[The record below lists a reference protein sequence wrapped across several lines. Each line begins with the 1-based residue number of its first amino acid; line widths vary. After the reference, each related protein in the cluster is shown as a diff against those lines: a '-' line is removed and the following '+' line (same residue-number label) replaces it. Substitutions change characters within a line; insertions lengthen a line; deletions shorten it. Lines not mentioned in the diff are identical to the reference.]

1 MIELTYNEVII
12 MKNKLCKGI
21 MALTVAMAVLM
32 GAGCDGGEKKPMETT
47 AVTEKDPDLMETPD
61 FSGLSLEQIQM
72 KYPKLNILPEYE
84 YSDDIDEGG
93 LISQSPE
100 AGTEIYKNDKIT
112 VVISSGSKL
121 VEIDDYT
128 NRNIDDAEMLIK
140 KQGLEFRIIKEEN
153 ETVTANCIIKT
164 DPPARSMVEKGTVVT
179 CYVSLGSAEQE
190 LLMPDLVGKTIEEA
204 TKLAG
209 ENGVVLSISYDN
221 ESEEEPGTVISQS
234 LDPDEPVE
242 PDTKVE
248 VVISGESTV
257 NESKTTISVSLKS
270 GKLSGEYELK
280 YYIDGTLQEEK
291 TEIKE
296 LSLTKKIEWEVKGK
310 DVHTYS
316 IVVTY
321 LKNGKSGKLY
331 EMEVD
336 FTQNPPKKDH
346 HGTFNAEIFEELKS

>member
-1 MIELTYNEVII
+1 
-12 MKNKLCKGI
+12 MKNRLYKG
-21 MALTVAMAVLM
+21 ALALSVTAAVLF
-32 GAGCDGGEKKPMETT
+32 GAGCESSENKPMETT

-84 YSDDIDEGG
+84 YSDEIAEGD
-93 LISQSPE
+93 LIKQSPE

-128 NRNIDDAEMLIK
+128 NRNIDDAETLIK
-140 KQGLEFRIIKEEN
+140 KQGLDLRIIKEEN

-204 TKLAG
+204 LKLAS

-221 ESEEEPGTVISQS
+221 GSEAEPGTVISQS
-234 LDPDEPVE
+234 LE
-242 PDTKVE
+242 PDTPVEAERKVD
-248 VVISGESTV
+248 VVISGENAV
-257 NESKTTISVSLKS
+257 DERKTTISVTFKD
-270 GKLSGEYELK
+270 KDRSGEYQLK
-280 YYIDGTLQEEK
+280 YYIDGTLQEDM

-310 DVHTYS
+310 DVHTYT
-316 IVVTY
+316 VMVTY
-321 LKNGKSGKLY
+321 LKNGESGKLY
-331 EMEVD
+331 EVEVD
-336 FTQNPPKKDH
+336 FTQDPPKKDYH
-346 HGTFNAEIFEELKS
+346 DSFNGGIFKELKSR

>member
-1 MIELTYNEVII
+1 
-12 MKNKLCKGI
+12 MKNRLTKSVA
-21 MALTVAMAVLM
+21 MLTVFAAVLM
-32 GAGCDGGEKKPMETT
+32 GAGCEGGGDKPMETT

-84 YSDDIDEGG
+84 YSDDIPEGD

-100 AGTEIYKNDKIT
+100 AGTEIYKSDKIT
-112 VVISSGSKL
+112 VVISSGGKL

-128 NRNIDDAEMLIK
+128 NRNIDDAESLIK
-140 KQGLEFRIIKEEN
+140 KQGLELRIIKEEN
-153 ETVTANCIIKT
+153 EEVTANCIIKT

-190 LLMPDLVGKTIEEA
+190 LLMPDLVGKSIEEA

-221 ESEEEPGTVISQS
+221 ESDKEPGTVISQS
-234 LDPDEPVE
+234 LDPETPVE
-242 PDTKVE
+242 ADTRVE
-248 VVISGESTV
+248 VVISGETSV
-257 NESKTTISVSLKS
+257 NERKTTIGVTFKDEER
-270 GKLSGEYELK
+270 SGEYQFK
-280 YYIDGTLQEEK
+280 YYIDGTLQEDM

-310 DVHTYS
+310 DIHTYS

-321 LKNGKSGKLY
+321 LKNGESGTLY

-336 FTQNPPKKDH
+336 FTQDPPKKEH
-346 HGTFNAEIFEELKS
+346 HGTFNSSIFKELKSR